1 MVEHCV
7 YSLLL
12 VVKDVVLWGLC
23 SVPFML
29 IESWVLDSF
38 EKVVNDVASTLLEI
52 FRDI

>member
-1 MVEHCV
+1 ML
-7 YSLLL
+7 YFGDS
-12 VVKDVVLWGLC
+12 